1 MTSEILFFLVQ
12 AGFFKNNIS
21 LLFQFIIQLAESS
34 KGSTP
39 SNEVPVTKPKTD
51 FNYLI
56 GGLFPTL
63 PNGNPNVILAEG
75 LAYEAGSRKIIS
87 TTNDPSKLSMN
98 AKLNISTDSI
108 NIPGADQYLNN
119 FYLPQL
125 LATNQA
131 NSTFNQL
138 KNAYINNW
146 TSQPRNRTMEGLSFI
161 GYTGPGKEFAN
172 NSDSCFFIVV
182 CFCC

>member
-1 MTSEILFFLVQ
+1 MTSELLFFLVQ
-12 AGFFKNNIS
+12 AGFFKNNIP

-39 SNEVPVTKPKTD
+39 SNEVPVTKPTTD
-51 FNYLI
+51 FNYII

-63 PNGNPNVILAEG
+63 PNGDPNVILAEG

-98 AKLNISTDSI
+98 AKLKIGTDSI
-108 NIPGADQYLNN
+108 TIPGADQYLKN

-125 LATNQA
+125 LATTQT
-131 NSTFNQL
+131 NSVFNQL
-138 KNAYINNW
+138 LTSYVSNW
-146 TSQPRNRTMEGLSFI
+146 VNQALNRTMEGLSFI
-161 GYTGPGKEFAN
+161 G
-172 NSDSCFFIVV
+172 
-182 CFCC
+182 

>member
-1 MTSEILFFLVQ
+1 MTSELLFFLVQ

-39 SNEVPVTKPKTD
+39 SNEVPVTKPTTD
-51 FNYLI
+51 FNYII

-87 TTNDPSKLSMN
+87 TTNSVRLHSWKKKIRI
-98 AKLNISTDSI
+98 AKLKSPNK
-108 NIPGADQYLNN
+108 
-119 FYLPQL
+119 
-125 LATNQA
+125 
-131 NSTFNQL
+131 NSRKWNWPRPSSV
-138 KNAYINNW
+138 KNRPW
-146 TSQPRNRTMEGLSFI
+146 KS
-161 GYTGPGKEFAN
+161 
-172 NSDSCFFIVV
+172 
-182 CFCC
+182 